1 MTGAA
6 SPAGSE
12 MLSIPGLAPGTTHT
26 VPVHRFG
33 VLGARPKVYVQAGL
47 HADEV
52 PGMLAA
58 QHLLRL
64 LRVQAQAGRIRGE
77 VVVVPLANP
86 IGLGQRVM
94 GGLSGRFSLADG
106 VNFNRAY
113 PDLAGA
119 AAAAIAGRLGDGAD
133 ANAALV
139 RTALLRANADSPA
152 HTPAQHLKRTLL
164 GLALDADVVLDLH
177 CENCGVVH
185 LYALTP
191 LADAC
196 GPLAA
201 LLGAEALLL
210 AEESGGHPFDEAC
223 SQPWLA
229 LRRAF
234 PGHPIP
240 LACCAVTVELRGEG
254 DVSHELAAADAE
266 ALLAAMVLAGAV
278 DLPAPSLPPGRCQP
292 TGLADVELL
301 VAPTPGILVMHRPA
315 GACVAPGDL
324 VAEVIDPVT
333 SAATELRPRHPGL
346 LFAHESTRFV
356 TAGRSVAKVA
366 GTEARRSGPLLG
378 A

>member
-1 MTGAA
+1 MTG
-6 SPAGSE
+6 E
-12 MLSIPGLAPGTTHT
+12 LSRVSLDTLAVPGLAPGTMHT
-26 VPVHRFG
+26 LSVHRFG
-33 VLGARPKVYVQAGL
+33 TPGARPKVYVQAGL

-64 LRVQAQAGRIRGE
+64 LRTHAEAGRIRGE
-77 VVVVPLANP
+77 VVVVPMANP

-113 PDLAGA
+113 PDLAAVVMPALEGQLGA
-119 AAAAIAGRLGDGAD
+119 DAD
-133 ANAALV
+133 ANAALI
-139 RTALLRANADSPA
+139 RAALLRANADSPA

-164 GLALDADVVLDLH
+164 GLALDADLVLDLH

-185 LYALTP
+185 LYGLTP
-191 LADAC
+191 LVETC
-196 GPLAA
+196 RPLAT
-201 LLGAEALLL
+201 LLGAHALLL

-240 LACCAVTVELRGEG
+240 LDCCAVTVELRGEA
-254 DVSHELAAADAE
+254 DVTHALATTDAE
-266 ALLAAMVLAGAV
+266 ALLAFMVLARVV
-278 DLPAPSLPPGRCQP
+278 DLAAPRLPMAHYRP
-292 TGLADVELL
+292 TNLADVELL
-301 VAPTPGILVMHRPA
+301 VAPAPGILVMHRPV
-315 GACVAPGDL
+315 GARVFPGDL

-333 SAATELRPRHPGL
+333 SAASELRARYAGV

-356 TAGRSVAKVA
+356 TAGRSVAKLA
-366 GTEARRSGPLLG
+366 GSEAGRSGLLLG